1 MSTVEAMTTADAA
14 EAGGRTKS
22 SSPRTIPVIG
32 VVIPHEDMQVPSGW
46 AAGAGKGV
54 RFRGNRVESRIRA
67 SLWDGEER
75 SSSRGAGRLAR
86 GAGCRQPICLGTLAA
101 WSSWKNYLPF
111 GLWPRKEGIL
121 LGDILLDN
129 QITFLCWGFDCRSV
143 LRGRTLGINILLLK
157 LVFTGRQM
165 LLESWGQNCFSLV

>member
-1 MSTVEAMTTADAA
+1 MSTVEAMATADAA

-67 SLWDGEER
+67 SLGGW
-75 SSSRGAGRLAR
+75 RGAEFVPGGGGGGWR
-86 GAGCRQPICLGTLAA
+86 G
-101 WSSWKNYLPF
+101 
-111 GLWPRKEGIL
+111 GL
-121 LGDILLDN
+121 DVVS
-129 QITFLCWGFDCRSV
+129 QSVWG
-143 LRGRTLGINILLLK
+143 L
-157 LVFTGRQM
+157 
-165 LLESWGQNCFSLV
+165 